1 MRRERVEVDV
11 LAPCGAWSAA
21 CPEAEEVARAAARA
35 AVTRGAAAAS
45 VALPARVELAVVL
58 GGDAEQQRLNRD
70 WRGIDRPTNVLAFSA
85 WDPGVSM
92 PRAAPVLLLGD
103 VVLAFETVAREAAEQ
118 GRPLG
123 AHLSHLVVHG
133 VLHLIGFDHQTDSEA
148 AVMEALETSILAEF
162 GVADPYRCTI

>member
-70 WRGIDRPTNVLAFSA
+70 WRGIDRPTNVLAFPA
-85 WDPGVSM
+85 WNPGAPM
-92 PRAAPVLLLGD
+92 PCAAPVLLGD

-118 GRPLG
+118 GRPLA

-133 VLHLIGFDHQTDSEA
+133 VLHLFGFGHETDTEA

-162 GVADPYRCTI
+162 GVADPYCGTI